1 MLVHLASRLLS
12 ARSALLRVF
21 RVSDW
26 QITLLWAVVAGLAGA
41 AATEGFRLLL
51 DGVSTLVFG
60 PHTGMVDI
68 ARKTTGC
75 IGARMTGAGF
85 GGCAVALV
93 EAGNVET
100 FTHYLN
106 AAYTKATGLKPA
118 IYVTRATAGA
128 SLEA

>member
-1 MLVHLASRLLS
+1 MLAHLASRLLS

-68 ARKTTGC
+68 ARRLFEDGLRTVITVL
-75 IGARMTGAGF
+75 RSF
-85 GGCAVALV
+85 RVAACRTL
-93 EAGNVET
+93 
-100 FTHYLN
+100 
-106 AAYTKATGLKPA
+106 
-118 IYVTRATAGA
+118 
-128 SLEA
+128 SLIFLCRDSRRSFRPRWGRCRS